1 MSYAKVGA
9 SLNAPQ
15 SQYEGVYDDFMSYI
29 HGGELCVMYIC
40 RCRGASAKCYV
51 QYILIL
57 SPHIII
63 CFFFFPGMLIFSP
76 KYQVCSFFLQVCS
89 RYALGNY

>member
-1 MSYAKVGA
+1 MSYARVDA
-9 SLNAPQ
+9 LLNAPQ

-57 SPHIII
+57 ILSPHIII
-63 CFFFFPGMLIFSP
+63 YAFFILLFCFCFLLFR
-76 KYQVCSFFLQVCS
+76 KYFCEK
-89 RYALGNY
+89 